1 MSASPPHTDSSL
13 VFARCANVHRI
24 WHTLTLA
31 HRVTS
36 QTPYRSVQLFLRSS
50 WQSPYTI
57 QWAALF
63 LPSKMPL
70 RIAASGP
77 HSTRGSFGQ
86 PESTTQRVSGSVESF
101 LQDPRSWQIDHATP
115 SVAIGRIFVAQRCGL
130 IIVVLWSFCCD
141 VTAILACILR
151 WPFLGFWPSVNF
163 LSFSDSDPNIGLW
176 TKVSYNFLI
185 FKYEQLWH

>member
-1 MSASPPHTDSSL
+1 MCTASNTRLLWRTESHPKRHIDRFSCSYVAHDRESL
-13 VFARCANVHRI
+13 
-24 WHTLTLA
+24 
-31 HRVTS
+31 
-36 QTPYRSVQLFLRSS
+36 
-50 WQSPYTI
+50 YTI

-130 IIVVLWSFCCD
+130 IIVVLCVGLDLSAFD
-141 VTAILACILR
+141 FYSHTA
-151 WPFLGFWPSVNF
+151 V
-163 LSFSDSDPNIGLW
+163 
-176 TKVSYNFLI
+176 
-185 FKYEQLWH
+185 